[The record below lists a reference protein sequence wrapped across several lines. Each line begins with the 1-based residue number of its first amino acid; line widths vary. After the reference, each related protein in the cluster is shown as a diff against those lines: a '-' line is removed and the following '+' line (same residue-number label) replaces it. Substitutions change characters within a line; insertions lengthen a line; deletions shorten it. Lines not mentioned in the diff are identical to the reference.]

1 LCDRLIAAITAAHL
15 GWVAAALRDTNG
27 GKQFSM
33 AIGFFAFSKAARS
46 GIALLAISLLSACAT
61 TSGSD
66 RLDETGEQMAETAT
80 SEPEPSAYYI
90 QALNGGLVSRI
101 NGVKLSGSD
110 KARALE
116 AEYKVLEGAPSGQ
129 MVAWEGSGDLK
140 GEVMAAVPYQ
150 VGSQNCRQYTH
161 SVVIRDGAAPLLA
174 RGAACRNKNGSWTP
188 L

>member
-1 LCDRLIAAITAAHL
+1 
-15 GWVAAALRDTNG
+15 
-27 GKQFSM
+27 M
-33 AIGFFAFSKAARS
+33 AIGFLAFSRAAHS
-46 GIALLAISLLSACAT
+46 GVALLAISLLSACAT

-80 SEPEPSAYYI
+80 VASEPETSAYYI

-101 NGVKLSGSD
+101 GGVRLSGSD

-129 MVAWEGSGDLK
+129 TVSWEGSGDIK

-161 SVVIRDGAAPLLA
+161 SVVVKSGAAPLVA

>member
-1 LCDRLIAAITAAHL
+1 
-15 GWVAAALRDTNG
+15 VAAEVLRDTNG
-27 GKQFSM
+27 GKQHSM
-33 AIGFFAFSKAARS
+33 AIGFLAYSKTTARS
-46 GIALLAISLLSACAT
+46 GIALCVISLLSACAT
-61 TSGSD
+61 SSGSD
-66 RLDETGEQMAETAT
+66 RLDETGEQIAETTAAQN
-80 SEPEPSAYYI
+80 EPETSAYYI

-101 NGVKLSGSD
+101 GGVKLSGSD

-116 AEYKVLEGAPSGQ
+116 AEYKVLEAAPSGQ
-129 MVAWEGSGDLK
+129 TVSWEGSGDLK

-161 SVVIRDGAAPLLA
+161 SVVLKDGVAPLVA

>member
-1 LCDRLIAAITAAHL
+1 LCGCHIAAITDEHL
-15 GWVAAALRDTNG
+15 ERVAASLRDING
-27 GKQFSM
+27 GKHFSM
-33 AIGFFAFSKAARS
+33 AIGLLALSKTARS
-46 GIALLAISLLSACAT
+46 GIALCVISLLSACAT

-66 RLDETGEQMAETAT
+66 RLDETGEQVAEAV
-80 SEPEPSAYYI
+80 SEPETSAYYI

-101 NGVKLSGSD
+101 GGVKLSGAD

-116 AEYKVLEGAPSGQ
+116 AEYKVLEAAPSGQ
-129 MVAWEGSGDLK
+129 AVLWEGSGDLK
-140 GEVMAAVPYQ
+140 GEVVAAVPYQ

-161 SVVIRDGAAPLLA
+161 SVVIKDGTTPLIA